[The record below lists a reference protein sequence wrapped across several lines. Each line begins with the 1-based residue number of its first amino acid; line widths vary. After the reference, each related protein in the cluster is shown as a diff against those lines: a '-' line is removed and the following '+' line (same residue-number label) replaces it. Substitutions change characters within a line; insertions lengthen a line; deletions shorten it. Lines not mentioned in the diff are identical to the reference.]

1 MGLIGLLF
9 FIILLFVI
17 ALIFA
22 LIIFLI
28 VLLIR
33 LGIGNGE
40 GFQSFGEIETPKKR
54 AGRKGEE
61 YAADLIRQVL
71 NEKDT
76 LLNNVKISV
85 DDNETEIDNIIIN
98 NRGIFIIE
106 VKNYRGVLYGN
117 EDDYE
122 WTKVKESSGGNLYQ
136 NTVKNPIKQTKRQV
150 YILAQFL
157 KQYGYKV
164 WVEGYVLMVKEN
176 SPVDHEMILK
186 SIDDIDDVI
195 HQGTNNKITNSTRE
209 EIIKLLL

>member
-1 MGLIGLLF
+1 MIMGFISLLF
-9 FIILLFVI
+9 FV
-17 ALIFA
+17 A

-28 VLLIR
+28 SLS
-33 LGIGNGE
+33 IGGGE
-40 GFQSFGEIETPKKR
+40 GFRGFGEIESPKKR

-61 YAADLIRQVL
+61 YATNLIRQVL
-71 NEKDT
+71 YEKDT

-85 DDNETEIDNIIIN
+85 DESETEIDNIIIN

-106 VKNYRGVLYGN
+106 VKNYRGKIYGK

-157 KQYGYKV
+157 KHYGYKV
-164 WVEGYVLMVKEN
+164 WVEGYVLMVREN
-176 SPVDHEMILK
+176 SPIDHEMILK
-186 SIDDIDDVI
+186 SIDDIDYVI
-195 HQGTNNKITNSTRE
+195 HQGTNNKITNNTRE
-209 EIIKLLL
+209 EIIKLLS